1 MLIFRTWA
9 ACVVTSG
16 LVTTGDIIVVQG
28 SVSLLVSIIC
38 FFDSDI
44 YPLSILKTNYLGEL
58 ITTCVNDSMIISFSV
73 VGISIF
79 LSVK

>member
-16 LVTTGDIIVVQG
+16 LVTTGGIIVVQG

-44 YPLSILKTNYLGEL
+44 YPPSILKTNDLGEL
-58 ITTCVNDSMIISFSV
+58 ITTCVNDSMII
-73 VGISIF
+73 
-79 LSVK
+79 

>member
-1 MLIFRTWA
+1 MLMSRAWA

-28 SVSLLVSIIC
+28 SVSLLVGIIC

-58 ITTCVNDSMIISFSV
+58 ITTCVNDSMII
-73 VGISIF
+73 
-79 LSVK
+79 

>member
-16 LVTTGDIIVVQG
+16 LVTTGVIIVVQG

-44 YPLSILKTNYLGEL
+44 YPLSIFKTNDLGEL
-58 ITTCVNDSMIISFSV
+58 ITTCVNDSMII
-73 VGISIF
+73 
-79 LSVK
+79 

>member
-1 MLIFRTWA
+1 MLIFRAWA

-28 SVSLLVSIIC
+28 SVSLLASIIC

-44 YPLSILKTNYLGEL
+44 YPLSTLKTNDLGEL
-58 ITTCVNDSMIISFSV
+58 ITTCVNDSMII
-73 VGISIF
+73 
-79 LSVK
+79 

>member
-1 MLIFRTWA
+1 MLAMLIFRTWA

-58 ITTCVNDSMIISFSV
+58 ITTCVNDSMII
-73 VGISIF
+73 
-79 LSVK
+79 